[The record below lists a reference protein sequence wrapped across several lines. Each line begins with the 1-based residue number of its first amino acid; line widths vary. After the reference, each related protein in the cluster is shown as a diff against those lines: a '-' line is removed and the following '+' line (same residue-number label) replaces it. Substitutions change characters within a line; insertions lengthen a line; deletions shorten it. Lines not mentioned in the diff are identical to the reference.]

1 MILYTL
7 NDRTR
12 SLGLFPFAL
21 SLGLSQAP
29 FLKPK
34 AIGYPAK
41 KTKRKSSG
49 FTKNFI
55 IFTSKVTATKCP
67 HFIRV
72 CTRAPSATWLA
83 MAPSAFPRG
92 CPRAGF
98 LHRTVR
104 QNRFVS
110 AVLAGLLGP
119 EEQVACAGDGLA
131 FLIEESHEFGRQP
144 FNSFLPGS
152 KNGGNTQPYSTL

>member
-34 AIGYPAK
+34 AIGLVFIR
-41 KTKRKSSG
+41 RKEG

-131 FLIEESHEFGRQP
+131 FLIEESHEFFGTAANP
-144 FNSFLPGS
+144 KG
-152 KNGGNTQPYSTL
+152 

>member
-1 MILYTL
+1 
-7 NDRTR
+7 
-12 SLGLFPFAL
+12 
-21 SLGLSQAP
+21 
-29 FLKPK
+29 
-34 AIGYPAK
+34 
-41 KTKRKSSG
+41 
-49 FTKNFI
+49 
-55 IFTSKVTATKCP
+55 
-67 HFIRV
+67 
-72 CTRAPSATWLA
+72 

-131 FLIEESHEFGRQP
+131 FLIEERRATSSGRQP

>member
-1 MILYTL
+1 
-7 NDRTR
+7 
-12 SLGLFPFAL
+12 
-21 SLGLSQAP
+21 
-29 FLKPK
+29 
-34 AIGYPAK
+34 
-41 KTKRKSSG
+41 
-49 FTKNFI
+49 
-55 IFTSKVTATKCP
+55 
-67 HFIRV
+67 
-72 CTRAPSATWLA
+72 

-131 FLIEESHEFGRQP
+131 FLIEESHEFFGTAANLLILFFPVQKMGAIHNLIAP
-144 FNSFLPGS
+144 CSWP
-152 KNGGNTQPYSTL
+152 TTT